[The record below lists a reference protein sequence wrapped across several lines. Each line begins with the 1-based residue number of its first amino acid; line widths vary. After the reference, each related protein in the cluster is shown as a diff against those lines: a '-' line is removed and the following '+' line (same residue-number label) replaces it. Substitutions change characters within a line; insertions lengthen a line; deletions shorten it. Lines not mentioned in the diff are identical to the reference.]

1 MISTVIFMMAII
13 VFWYLP
19 YRFIMGILKPQRYK
33 YNSRLQFIQHT
44 VIIWIVMFLTVVFLK
59 VAFDT

>member
-1 MISTVIFMMAII
+1 MMAII